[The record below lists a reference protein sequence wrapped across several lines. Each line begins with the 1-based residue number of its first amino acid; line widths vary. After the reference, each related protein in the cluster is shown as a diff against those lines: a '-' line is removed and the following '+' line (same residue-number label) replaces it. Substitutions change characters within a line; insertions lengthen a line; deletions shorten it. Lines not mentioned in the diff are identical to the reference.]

1 MDNLNMTMGMGLA
14 DSTNVSINAEQNGS
28 LMRYLEQAAVHSQSE
43 MTTENEIK
51 DVQRSNDVTA
61 QIPVKKKYQPKRSI
75 LQQMPNI
82 QSAVVSLE
90 DNHSAE
96 AKSRKNVHANIKLPD
111 LSSLAKF
118 KKKEAEVAK
127 KKEDKGYLDARKF
140 AEKVSNKKI
149 DVIEWIIMYLITFI
163 PIVNYI
169 VLIKWSLGKT
179 DKPDK
184 INWARAYL
192 IITTVMYLLIG
203 ISAYFTLWDIIKLYL
218 PF

>member
-1 MDNLNMTMGMGLA
+1 MDNLNMTMGMSFA
-14 DSTNVSINAEQNGS
+14 DSTNVGINAEQNGS
-28 LMRYLEQAAVHSQSE
+28 LRRYLEQAAVHNQSE
-43 MTTENEIK
+43 VITESEIK
-51 DVQRSNDVTA
+51 AVQRSNDVTT
-61 QIPVKKKYQPKRSI
+61 QIPVKKKYQPKPSVLR
-75 LQQMPNI
+75 QMPNI

-90 DNHSAE
+90 DNHTTE
-96 AKSRKNVHANIKLPD
+96 TKSKKIVHANVKLSD
-111 LSSLAKF
+111 LSSLSKS
-118 KKKEAEVAK
+118 KKKEAETAK
-127 KKEDKGYLDARKF
+127 KKEDKGYLDTRKF

-149 DVIEWIIMYLITFI
+149 DVMEWIIMYLITFI

-203 ISAYFTLWDIIKLYL
+203 ISAYITLWDIIKLYL